1 MTHSLLRADRPA
13 HLKIVAVALVGAAV
27 VVLVGIAARVPE
39 AAPSAVQTPTRGP
52 VLKVGKP
59 MTVTDLNATFMR

>member
-39 AAPSAVQTPTRGP
+39 AAPPAVQTRGP
-52 VLKVGKP
+52 VLKAGKP